1 MVSPGDGTKRARPM
15 GDGAAVLAAIVISF
29 AVAWV
34 FSRLARRFRFVD
46 LPDEDLKTHTSP
58 IPPVGGIGVFV
69 GLHAGLIMVGRFD
82 AGLLAATAV
91 LLAVGLVDDRVGL
104 SAPLRLLLEVGAGL
118 VLGAFADLPG
128 PLWARVLLAVA
139 LVTVAA
145 NAVNLI
151 DGLDGLSGSTAG
163 ITAIGLA
170 VLSHNHGTLGVAAAV
185 MLAGAL
191 AGFLAL
197 NWKPAR
203 IFLGDGGAYVVGA
216 TLAYAMLLSVPSEV
230 AFTPGVGLPLLLL
243 ATAMLGVIGLDL
255 AITLT
260 RRRTAGRPLFAGDRS
275 HVYDQLRDRGW
286 SVTRVVVVAAAVQ
299 AGIATGVVVFD
310 RNLEPW
316 LAVAVTF
323 AAAILMVGA
332 AAAAGFVRVDERPG

>member
-1 MVSPGDGTKRARPM
+1 M

-29 AVAWV
+29 AVAWG

-46 LPDEDLKTHTSP
+46 LPDEELKTHTSP

-69 GLHAGLIMVGRFD
+69 GLHAGLIIVGRFD

-104 SAPLRLLLEVGAGL
+104 SAPLRLFLEVGAGIA
-118 VLGAFADLPG
+118 LGAFAELPG
-128 PLWARVLLAVA
+128 PLWARVLLAAV

-163 ITAIGLA
+163 IAAIGLA
-170 VLSHNHGTLGVAAAV
+170 VLSQTRGTLGVAAAV

-216 TLAYAMLLSVPSEV
+216 TLAYAMLLSVPPEV
-230 AFTPGVGLPLLLL
+230 AFTPDVGLPMLLL

-255 AITLT
+255 FVTLT
-260 RRRTAGRPLFAGDRS
+260 RRRTAGQALFAGDRS

-286 SVTRVVVVAAAVQ
+286 SVTRVVVVAGIVQ
-299 AGIATGVVVFD
+299 AGIATGILLAD
-310 RNLEPW
+310 RSLKPW
-316 LAVAVTF
+316 PAVAVV
-323 AAAILMVGA
+323 AAAGILMLGA
-332 AAAAGFVRVDERPG
+332 AAAAGFVRVDEGSG

>member
-1 MVSPGDGTKRARPM
+1 M
-15 GDGAAVLAAIVISF
+15 GDGVAVLSAMAISF

-34 FSRLARRFRFVD
+34 FSRVARRLRFVD

-69 GLHAGLIMVGRFD
+69 GLHTGLIMVGRFD

-104 SAPLRLLLEVGAGL
+104 SAPLRLLLEVGAGI
-118 VLGAFADLPG
+118 VLGVFADLPG
-128 PLWARVLLAVA
+128 PLPMRVLLAVV

-145 NAVNLI
+145 NAVNLV

-163 ITAIGLA
+163 VAAIGLA
-170 VLSHNHGTLGVAAAV
+170 SLSQTRGTLGVAAAV

-191 AGFLAL
+191 AGFLVL

-216 TLAYAMLLSVPSEV
+216 TLAYAMLLSVPFEV
-230 AFTPGVGLPLLLL
+230 AFTWGVGLPLLLL
-243 ATAMLGVIGLDL
+243 AAAMLGVVGLDL

-260 RRRTAGRPLFAGDRS
+260 RRRTAGRPLFEGDRS

-286 SVTRVVVVAAAVQ
+286 SVTRVVVVASVVQ
-299 AGIATGVVVFD
+299 AGIAAGILLVD

-316 LAVAVTF
+316 PAVAVTV

-332 AAAAGFVRVDERPG
+332 AAAAGFVRVDEGSG